1 MTTAILYIRVSTD
14 EQAIK
19 GYSLHVQEE
28 RLQRFCVANN
38 IVVLKVV
45 KEDYSARTFD
55 RPAWKNFIKEVKR
68 PKKICPDLILFTK
81 WDRFSRNIADSYY
94 MIRLLKDLQIEP
106 QAIEQ
111 PLDLS
116 VPENKILLAVYIAT
130 SEVENDRRSLNVK
143 QGINKARREGRW
155 TSNVPLGYSFQLT
168 KSGVKLIVPK
178 EPEASL
184 IRNAYRIIVSN
195 NHTDIQSVYDGLVKS
210 GLKCSRSHFWRVIR
224 NPFYSGK
231 IVVPKFEGT
240 DSYLVKGNHEAII
253 PEILFNKVQR
263 ILNSEKRKTMANLK
277 PDEKLPLRGLML
289 CPNCKGRLTGSKSK
303 GKISYYSYYH
313 CHHCCAFRFRADKAN
328 HLVENELN
336 KLVADVAYQNIYLDV
351 LQYVCKEFFEEQII
365 TQNRAVQSTHKL
377 VERIVKAKE
386 LSLKGEI
393 ENDDFILIRTDCE
406 KRINEMGLELQ
417 RSTLLK
423 EQNKVQ
429 LRRKTLQLPLLGM
442 IWNRYN
448 SIKKRELLTML
459 LQTSPVLQK
468 EFRIDDILNNSA
480 RFVFGLKV
488 VNKAAEPNDI
498 FTNTLPEQM
507 ANDMVDKILKHELC
521 NGNDLSRVEGQEI
534 LDFIVKFAI
543 LAAEDVN

>member
-14 EQAIK
+14 EQALK

-45 KEDYSARTFD
+45 KEDHSARTFD
-55 RPAWKNFIKEVKR
+55 RPAWKNFIREVKR
-68 PKKICPDLILFTK
+68 PKKPSPCLILFTK

-130 SEVENDRRSLNVK
+130 SEVENDRRSLNVR
-143 QGINKARREGRW
+143 QGIHKARQDGKW
-155 TSNVPLGYSFQLT
+155 TSRVPLGYTCQLM
-168 KSGVKLIVPK
+168 KRGVKLIVPK

-195 NHTDIQSVYDGLVKS
+195 HHSDIQSVYNGLVNS
-210 GLKCSRSHFWRVIR
+210 GLKCSRSHFWRIIR

-231 IVVPKFEGT
+231 IVVPKFEET
-240 DSYLVKGNHEAII
+240 NSYLVKGDHEAII

-263 ILNSEKRKTMANLK
+263 ILNSEKRKTIARLK
-277 PDEKLPLRGLML
+277 SDEKLPLRGLML

-303 GKISYYSYYH
+303 GKISYYAYYH
-313 CHHCCAFRFRADKAN
+313 CHHCGVFRVRADKAN

-336 KLVADVAYQNIYLDV
+336 KLVADAAYQKIYSDV
-351 LQYVCKEFFEEQII
+351 LRYVCKEFFEEQIV
-365 TQNRAVQSTHKL
+365 TQNRAVQSIHKL
-377 VERIVKAKE
+377 IERIVKAKE

-406 KRINEMGLELQ
+406 KRINGMGLELQ
-417 RSTLLK
+417 HSTLLK
-423 EQNKVQ
+423 GQNKVQ
-429 LRRKTLQLPLLGM
+429 LTRKTLQLTLLGM

-459 LQTSPVLQK
+459 LQARPVLQK
-468 EFRIDDILNNSA
+468 EFGIDDILNNAA
-480 RFVFGLKV
+480 RLVLGLKV
-488 VNKAAEPNDI
+488 VNKSAEPNNI
-498 FTNTLPEQM
+498 FPNNLPEQM
-507 ANDMVDKILKHELC
+507 TSDMVDKILKHELC
-521 NGNDLSRVEGQEI
+521 MVMICQG
-534 LDFIVKFAI
+534 
-543 LAAEDVN
+543 